1 MMRWKR
7 VVSLLLAACMLLCLC
22 ACGGSN
28 AETPATQ
35 SPQQSAKPS
44 TPTSEVPEPP
54 QTENPGAETLPPANH
69 GDARTLSLQKQLYSL
84 YDWDDD
90 ALLVQSEFSHVT
102 LWQNDAAKYPK
113 LAEAL
118 NQTANMVKRSME
130 DEYDN
135 LCATAREEL
144 PWAGETS
151 VSTLGIQVRRADS
164 VVLSLLSDSYSDYG
178 WIEDFRG
185 MIAAIRPSE
194 TVTLKLVLSRLMDY
208 LEENREIVTAL
219 IKVNAPDGFGKK
231 MIGVIEECRME
242 LLPYRSV
249 EDAYAARFLATGV
262 IGMTEKWITESQP
275 IPKTEMVS
283 LITKLLTPLVPQ
295 SDAVQN

>member
-1 MMRWKR
+1 MAEVEDKR
-7 VVSLLLAACMLLCLC
+7 IRRTKKLLRQALTRLMQQKDFQSITVTDVVREADINRGTFYAHYRDVYDLREKIESEMI
-22 ACGGSN
+22 
-28 AETPATQ
+28 ET
-35 SPQQSAKPS
+35 
-44 TPTSEVPEPP
+44 
-54 QTENPGAETLPPANH
+54 G
-69 GDARTLSLQKQLYSL
+69 
-84 YDWDDD
+84 
-90 ALLVQSEFSHVT
+90 
-102 LWQNDAAKYPK
+102 
-113 LAEAL
+113 
-118 NQTANMVKRSME
+118 M
-130 DEYDN
+130 
-135 LCATAREEL
+135 
-144 PWAGETS
+144 
-151 VSTLGIQVRRADS
+151 
-164 VVLSLLSDSYSDYG
+164 
-178 WIEDFRG
+178 IEDFRG

-295 SDAVQN
+295 SDAAQN

>member
-1 MMRWKR
+1 
-7 VVSLLLAACMLLCLC
+7 
-22 ACGGSN
+22 
-28 AETPATQ
+28 
-35 SPQQSAKPS
+35 
-44 TPTSEVPEPP
+44 
-54 QTENPGAETLPPANH
+54 
-69 GDARTLSLQKQLYSL
+69 
-84 YDWDDD
+84 
-90 ALLVQSEFSHVT
+90 
-102 LWQNDAAKYPK
+102 
-113 LAEAL
+113 
-118 NQTANMVKRSME
+118 
-130 DEYDN
+130 
-135 LCATAREEL
+135 
-144 PWAGETS
+144 
-151 VSTLGIQVRRADS
+151 
-164 VVLSLLSDSYSDYG
+164 
-178 WIEDFRG
+178 

-295 SDAVQN
+295 SDAAQN

>member
-1 MMRWKR
+1 MAEVEDKR
-7 VVSLLLAACMLLCLC
+7 IRRTKKLLRQALTRLMQQKDFQSITVTDVVREADINRGTFYAHYRDVYDLRDKI
-22 ACGGSN
+22 
-28 AETPATQ
+28 ET
-35 SPQQSAKPS
+35 
-44 TPTSEVPEPP
+44 
-54 QTENPGAETLPPANH
+54 G
-69 GDARTLSLQKQLYSL
+69 
-84 YDWDDD
+84 
-90 ALLVQSEFSHVT
+90 
-102 LWQNDAAKYPK
+102 
-113 LAEAL
+113 
-118 NQTANMVKRSME
+118 M
-130 DEYDN
+130 
-135 LCATAREEL
+135 
-144 PWAGETS
+144 
-151 VSTLGIQVRRADS
+151 
-164 VVLSLLSDSYSDYG
+164 
-178 WIEDFRG
+178 IEDFRG

-208 LEENREIVTAL
+208 LEENREIVTTLVRVSGEENREIVTAL

-295 SDAVQN
+295 SDAAQN